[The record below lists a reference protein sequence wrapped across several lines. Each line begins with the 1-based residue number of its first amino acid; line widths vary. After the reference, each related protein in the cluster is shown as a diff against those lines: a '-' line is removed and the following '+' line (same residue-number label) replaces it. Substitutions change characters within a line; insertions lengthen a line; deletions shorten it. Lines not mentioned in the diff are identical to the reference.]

1 MRRLEP
7 GQALSIL
14 GERLREDLDRD
25 LPTQIGIGGPV
36 DKIKQSTATMLA
48 ATSNQAAAE
57 SSWKALDRIHAASGL
72 SRGPVALSTERGSGL
87 PAQVESRRESCR
99 HTSPGILRRASLNAA
114 T

>member
-48 ATSNQAAAE
+48 ATSNQAAAFN
-57 SSWKALDRIHAASGL
+57 AAPTL
-72 SRGPVALSTERGSGL
+72 EQTALSST
-87 PAQVESRRESCR
+87 
-99 HTSPGILRRASLNAA
+99 
-114 T
+114 